1 MQKYKLNIHKN
12 REIVETIVKEVLKD
26 STKSNK
32 DIEQILRKNP
42 LKEGDI
48 ASKGAVINSL
58 DKIEISKKD
67 KQIFIEKFRMKK
79 IRTASGVSPV
89 TVLTKPFPCPGK
101 CIFCPNDTRMPKSYL
116 SDEPGAQRAESN
128 YFDPYFQTYNRLA
141 ALKNT
146 GHSISKVEL
155 IILGGTWSSYPKSYQ
170 IWFVKRCFDAMNN
183 FYNTDQKLK
192 KPSAVKSPIKKTED
206 IKGENITK
214 TYNQVISTALDRQ
227 QELKE
232 KATFSKLF
240 KAQKLN
246 EEAKIKC
253 IGLSIE
259 TRPDEI
265 NEMEVI
271 NIRKLGAT
279 KVQIGVQSLND
290 KVLGLNK
297 RGHDK
302 KQTAKALKLLRKAGF
317 KLHAHY
323 MPNLYGSSPSE
334 DIKDFKKVFGEKD
347 FRVDEIKVY
356 PCSLIQSAE
365 LMKYYKN
372 GSWKPY
378 TKAELLYVLCEIYK
392 QVPQY
397 CRVTRVVRDIP
408 STDIVDGNKLTNF
421 RQIVEKELSDN
432 GIELKD
438 IRSREIRHKKVKKE
452 DLKLKVI
459 KYKTSIGD
467 EYFLQYVTRD
477 NQIAGFL
484 RLSLPSTKSNYI
496 KELANC
502 SVIREVHVYGEAVDV
517 GEVRKG
523 KAQHLG
529 LGKSLIKKAE
539 DISKKHDFNKIAVIS
554 SIGTRQYYSKLG
566 YNLIDL
572 YQVKNFKTH

>member
-1 MQKYKLNIHKN
+1 MQKYKLNINKN
-12 REIVETIVKEVLKD
+12 REIVEKIVNEVLKD

-32 DIEQILRKNP
+32 DIEKILRKNP

-48 ASKGAVINSL
+48 ASKGAVINAL
-58 DKIEISKKD
+58 DKIDISKKN
-67 KQIFIEKFRMKK
+67 KQAFIEKFKMKK

-128 YFDPYFQTYNRLA
+128 YFDPYFQTFNRLA

-192 KPSAVKSPIKKTED
+192 KPINIKSPIKKTES
-206 IKGENITK
+206 ISGENITK
-214 TYNQVISTALDRQ
+214 TYNQVISTALNRQ

-232 KATFSKLF
+232 KATFKDLF
-240 KAQKLN
+240 KVQKDN
-246 EEAKIKC
+246 EKSRIKC

-265 NEMEVI
+265 TKEEVI

-279 KVQIGVQSLND
+279 KVQIGIQSLND
-290 KVLGLNK
+290 KVLQLNK
-297 RGHDK
+297 RGHDS

-323 MPNLYGSSPSE
+323 MPNLYGSTPKE
-334 DIKDFKKVFGEKD
+334 DIKDFKKVFSKRE

-356 PCSLIQSAE
+356 PCSLIQSAQ

-392 QVPQY
+392 LVPQY
-397 CRVTRVVRDIP
+397 CRVTRMVRDIP

-421 RQIVEKELSDN
+421 RQIVEKELKDN
-432 GIELKD
+432 GVKLKD
-438 IRSREIRHKKVKKE
+438 IRSREIRHRKVKKE

-459 KYKTSIGD
+459 KYKTSVGD
-467 EYFLQYVTRD
+467 EYFLQYVTK
-477 NQIAGFL
+477 NNNIAGFL
-484 RLSLPSTKSNYI
+484 RLSLPVTKSNFI
-496 KELANC
+496 KELESC

-517 GEVRKG
+517 GKIKIG

-539 DISKKHDFNKIAVIS
+539 KISKRHKFSKIAVIS

-566 YNLIDL
+566 YNLIEL
-572 YQVKNFKTH
+572 YQVKELE